1 MSVDE
6 TNEARE
12 TRNPTSSKTITRRE
26 FLKVVTAVTALGV
39 GGGAAASLVGCG
51 GGATTT
57 SAPTAGATT
66 SATVA
71 TTTSVSTGGATTTAS
86 QAIATTTASSTA
98 EGGRDVKVGV
108 VAPMTGIMAAFSPSA
123 NWQIDCWKE
132 ALAGGVVTGDGKS
145 HKIVILLRDSQS
157 DSNRASQVASDL
169 IMSDKV
175 DGMFGCTADT
185 ANPAADQCE
194 VAGVP
199 SLTSF
204 DPWQSFFYG
213 RGATPD
219 KPFKWTYALALG
231 MEQMVGGYMDA
242 WDQISTNKKVAGL
255 WPNTADGNAWSDSKS
270 GAPPLLAAAGYE
282 LTFPGSYSPGAEDF
296 TAQITAF
303 KNAGCEICMGAPQT
317 AEFSNFW
324 KQALQQGFHPKAV
337 TIGLAL
343 LFPEGADAI
352 GDAVLGCTSELVWHP
367 SWPFKSS
374 LTGQTCQQ
382 LADDYE
388 TRTGAQWSAAL
399 AQYSRMEVFVHA
411 LKQTNNVDDKEALIK
426 ALGSTKLET
435 MWGLVDFTSPVQM
448 GTDHPVLNCFRT
460 PTACGQWVKGTGK
473 WHYEIVSVSSKFAPG
488 TQVQAKALPMQY
500 A

>member
-1 MSVDE
+1 MKRGKPPEND
-6 TNEARE
+6 NEITPLSRK
-12 TRNPTSSKTITRRE
+12 PVTRRE
-26 FLKVVTAVTALGV
+26 FLKIAGIAGATVGL
-39 GGGAAASLVGCG
+39 GGGLGGLLAACG

-57 SAPTAGATT
+57 TTAAPGTT
-66 SATVA
+66 
-71 TTTSVSTGGATTTAS
+71 TTTAGE
-86 QAIATTTASSTA
+86 AILTTTVTA
-98 EGGRDVKVGV
+98 APEAGRDVKVGV
-108 VAPMTGIMAAFSPSA
+108 VAPMTGMLAAFSPSA

-132 ALAGGVVTGDGKS
+132 AVAGGVVTGDGKS

-175 DGMFGCTADT
+175 DVMFGCTADT

-303 KNAGCEICMGAPQT
+303 KNAGCEICMGAPQP
-317 AEFSNFW
+317 AGVLELLE
-324 KQALQQGFHPKAV
+324 AGIPAGLPPKAV

-343 LFPEGADAI
+343 LFPESADA
-352 GDAVLGCTSELVWHP
+352 
-367 SWPFKSS
+367 
-374 LTGQTCQQ
+374 
-382 LADDYE
+382 LA
-388 TRTGAQWSAAL
+388 TW
-399 AQYSRMEVFVHA
+399 
-411 LKQTNNVDDKEALIK
+411 
-426 ALGSTKLET
+426 
-435 MWGLVDFTSPVQM
+435 
-448 GTDHPVLNCFRT
+448 
-460 PTACGQWVKGTGK
+460 
-473 WHYEIVSVSSKFAPG
+473 
-488 TQVQAKALPMQY
+488 
-500 A
+500 